1 MTHESRF
8 SMAAFQN
15 ADTPFQPAY
24 AWIWN
29 DQIESAEL
37 RRRLDGL
44 RRAGIRTVYVL
55 PEPKNFRP
63 ERIRTFLEP
72 DYLTDEFMRLVREAA
87 EYALSIGMNVWMYDE
102 GGWPSG
108 GACGRTVEKHPRMIR
123 KALCAREET
132 LPAETAYAPKADDAA
147 AFTAEN
153 GALRRVKPGERFPE
167 KRTLTVYGVR
177 LGEGWTTDSLQDG
190 IGEAFVRE
198 THERYAKFL
207 GDLFPRVPFMFT
219 DEPGTGSFPWPDGF
233 AEKFLSRFGYDLRDH
248 LPALFSLSEDASGMD
263 ARAREDYRALQ
274 GELFRAN
281 YMRPIHDWCRRNGV
295 RFTGHLDI
303 DHMTDGCMA
312 HGYGTVLQ
320 QLREFDVPGV
330 DVIWRQIDIPKDGK
344 PACYEGN
351 GFFERFASSAAA
363 QTGGTLAVTE
373 SFGVYGASL
382 TGKLARFVILHQLA
396 RGVNVF
402 NFMCLSYTPKNA
414 LALVERPEY
423 VEEMPGFFHLRGLND
438 FTARASWLMQLGAPA
453 ARAALY
459 FPARDIWAGG
469 TRAENAI
476 DGFERL
482 GQALERAQVDF
493 DILDEEGLRMAVR
506 DGNALTL
513 GLARYETV
521 LVPRGATLS
530 DALREK
536 LRGVDAPVKPV
547 VYCSCIGD
555 ELALRDAG
563 AAAKPAANDDGSR
576 ACERLNGNM
585 AANPVPC
592 TRERL
597 NGDALREADAAVKPA
612 ANGVHLRELPGGDAL
627 APGAA
632 SKTGV
637 NGGCPCELRGGET
650 LAPGA
655 ASKTGVNGGCPCELP
670 GSDALAPGAAVKPGA
685 NGDCPCTREQLGG
698 NALRKTDA
706 AANCVS
712 RSELPGGDALLD
724 AASELGVHGGCPT
737 LRARARALA
746 GGEALVLVF
755 NESDQ
760 VVRANVRFPQA
771 GVPVRLDPAT
781 GRAFRMEGG
790 VHTFAPGEGK
800 FFLFSENGLS
810 EAEAEPNTVL
820 WRKEIDSFTLEVARE
835 TLIDVNGVTA
845 RAGDGTLRAAAPGS
859 WEPLVGTDFSGE
871 CVYRARVTLP
881 DETAFAATEP
891 HEPRGA
897 TCCVRT
903 EADGETAQGTSES
916 REPRGVARCARV
928 EVSDETAQGA
938 TENQK
943 TCARAGLGGAPR
955 AGERWRLSLGR
966 VECTARVTI
975 NGHDAGIAW
984 VEPKAIEFDGALF
997 GESPTAEIEIE
1008 VANTITNRLRAAKPE
1023 TLFDRRVLGP
1033 YHERQIVFEQE
1044 AAEGG
1049 LYGPVVLER
1058 LG

>member
-132 LPAETAYAPKADDAA
+132 LPAETAYVLKANDVA

-274 GELFRAN
+274 GKLFRAN

-469 TRAENAI
+469 TRAKNAI

-493 DILDEEGLRMAVR
+493 DILDEEGLCMAVR

-547 VYCSCIGD
+547 VYCSCIGN

-563 AAAKPAANDDGSR
+563 AAAKPATNDDGSR

-597 NGDALREADAAVKPA
+597 DGDALREADAAVKPV
-612 ANGVHLRELPGGDAL
+612 ANGVHLRELPGGD
-627 APGAA
+627 
-632 SKTGV
+632 V
-637 NGGCPCELRGGET
+637 
-650 LAPGA
+650 
-655 ASKTGVNGGCPCELP
+655 
-670 GSDALAPGAAVKPGA
+670 LAPGAAVKPGA

-712 RSELPGGDALLD
+712 RSELPDGDALLD

-746 GGEALVLVF
+746 GGETLVLVF

-810 EAEAEPNTVL
+810 EAEAEPSTVL
-820 WRKEIDSFTLEVARE
+820 WRKKIDSFTLEVARE

-881 DETAFAATEP
+881 DETAFAASEP

-916 REPRGVARCARV
+916 RE
-928 EVSDETAQGA
+928 
-938 TENQK
+938 
-943 TCARAGLGGAPR
+943 PR

>member
-132 LPAETAYAPKADDAA
+132 LPAETAYVLKANDVA

-469 TRAENAI
+469 TRAKNAI

-576 ACERLNGNM
+576 ACERINGNV

-592 TRERL
+592 TREQL
-597 NGDALREADAAVKPA
+597 DGDALREADAAVKPA
-612 ANGVHLRELPGGDAL
+612 ANGVHLHELPGG
-627 APGAA
+627 
-632 SKTGV
+632 
-637 NGGCPCELRGGET
+637 ET
-650 LAPGA
+650 
-655 ASKTGVNGGCPCELP
+655 
-670 GSDALAPGAAVKPGA
+670 LAPGAAVKPGA

-712 RSELPGGDALLD
+712 RSELPDGDALLD
-724 AASELGVHGGCPT
+724 AAPELGVHGGCPT

-760 VVRANVRFPQA
+760 VVCANMRFPQA

-810 EAEAEPNTVL
+810 EAEAEPSTVL

-859 WEPLVGTDFSGE
+859 WEPLVGMDFSGE

-928 EVSDETAQGA
+928 EVGDETAQGA

>member
-132 LPAETAYAPKADDAA
+132 LPAETAYVLKANDVA

-396 RGVNVF
+396 RGINVF

-493 DILDEEGLRMAVR
+493 DILDEEGLRMAAR

-632 SKTGV
+632 VKPAA
-637 NGGCPCELRGGET
+637 NGGCPCGLRGGET

-655 ASKTGVNGGCPCELP
+655 ASKTGVNGGCPC
-670 GSDALAPGAAVKPGA
+670 
-685 NGDCPCTREQLGG
+685 
-698 NALRKTDA
+698 
-706 AANCVS
+706 
-712 RSELPGGDALLD
+712 ELPGGDALLD

-746 GGEALVLVF
+746 SGEALVLVF

-810 EAEAEPNTVL
+810 EAEAEPSTVL
-820 WRKEIDSFTLEVARE
+820 WRKEIDSFTLEVVRE
-835 TLIDVNGVTA
+835 TLIDANGVTA

-881 DETAFAATEP
+881 DETAFAASEP

-897 TCCVRT
+897 TCRVRT

-928 EVSDETAQGA
+928 EVGDETAQGA

>member
-108 GACGRTVEKHPRMIR
+108 GACGRTVEKHPHMIR

-132 LPAETAYAPKADDAA
+132 LPAETAYVLKANDVA

-493 DILDEEGLRMAVR
+493 DILDEEGLRMAAR

-632 SKTGV
+632 VKPAA
-637 NGGCPCELRGGET
+637 NGGCPCGLRGGET

-655 ASKTGVNGGCPCELP
+655 ASKT
-670 GSDALAPGAAVKPGA
+670 
-685 NGDCPCTREQLGG
+685 
-698 NALRKTDA
+698 
-706 AANCVS
+706 
-712 RSELPGGDALLD
+712 
-724 AASELGVHGGCPT
+724 
-737 LRARARALA
+737 
-746 GGEALVLVF
+746 
-755 NESDQ
+755 
-760 VVRANVRFPQA
+760 
-771 GVPVRLDPAT
+771 
-781 GRAFRMEGG
+781 
-790 VHTFAPGEGK
+790 
-800 FFLFSENGLS
+800 
-810 EAEAEPNTVL
+810 
-820 WRKEIDSFTLEVARE
+820 
-835 TLIDVNGVTA
+835 
-845 RAGDGTLRAAAPGS
+845 
-859 WEPLVGTDFSGE
+859 
-871 CVYRARVTLP
+871 
-881 DETAFAATEP
+881 
-891 HEPRGA
+891 
-897 TCCVRT
+897 
-903 EADGETAQGTSES
+903 
-916 REPRGVARCARV
+916 
-928 EVSDETAQGA
+928 
-938 TENQK
+938 
-943 TCARAGLGGAPR
+943 
-955 AGERWRLSLGR
+955 LSL
-966 VECTARVTI
+966 I
-975 NGHDAGIAW
+975 HIS
-984 VEPKAIEFDGALF
+984 EP
-997 GESPTAEIEIE
+997 T
-1008 VANTITNRLRAAKPE
+1008 R
-1023 TLFDRRVLGP
+1023 P
-1033 YHERQIVFEQE
+1033 Y
-1044 AAEGG
+1044 
-1049 LYGPVVLER
+1049 
-1058 LG
+1058 

>member
-132 LPAETAYAPKADDAA
+132 LPAETAYVLKANDVA

-469 TRAENAI
+469 TRAKNAI

-493 DILDEEGLRMAVR
+493 DILDEEGLRMAAR

-597 NGDALREADAAVKPA
+597 DGDALREADAAVKPA
-612 ANGVHLRELPGGDAL
+612 
-627 APGAA
+627 
-632 SKTGV
+632 
-637 NGGCPCELRGGET
+637 
-650 LAPGA
+650 
-655 ASKTGVNGGCPCELP
+655 
-670 GSDALAPGAAVKPGA
+670 A

-712 RSELPGGDALLD
+712 RSELPDGDALLD

-810 EAEAEPNTVL
+810 EEEAEPSTVL

-835 TLIDVNGVTA
+835 TLIDANGVTA

-871 CVYRARVTLP
+871 CVYRARVTPP

-928 EVSDETAQGA
+928 EVGDETAQGA

-943 TCARAGLGGAPR
+943 TCAHAGLGGAPR

>member
-132 LPAETAYAPKADDAA
+132 LPAETAYLLKANDVA
-147 AFTAEN
+147 AFTAET

-476 DGFERL
+476 GGFERL

-493 DILDEEGLRMAVR
+493 DILDEEGLRMAAR

-597 NGDALREADAAVKPA
+597 DGDALREADAAVKPA

-632 SKTGV
+632 VKPGA

-655 ASKTGVNGGCPCELP
+655 ASKTGVNGGCPCEL
-670 GSDALAPGAAVKPGA
+670 
-685 NGDCPCTREQLGG
+685 R
-698 NALRKTDA
+698 
-706 AANCVS
+706 
-712 RSELPGGDALLD
+712 GGDALLD

-781 GRAFRMEGG
+781 GRAFRVEGG

-810 EAEAEPNTVL
+810 EAEAEPSTVL
-820 WRKEIDSFTLEVARE
+820 WRKEIDSFTLEVVRE
-835 TLIDVNGVTA
+835 TLIDANGVTA

-881 DETAFAATEP
+881 DETAFAASEP

-897 TCCVRT
+897 TCRVRT

-928 EVSDETAQGA
+928 EVGDETAQGA

>member
-15 ADTPFQPAY
+15 VDTPFQPAY

-132 LPAETAYAPKADDAA
+132 LPAETAYVLKANDVA

-469 TRAENAI
+469 TRAKNAI

-493 DILDEEGLRMAVR
+493 DILDEEGLRMAAR

-555 ELALRDAG
+555 ELALRDVG

-576 ACERLNGNM
+576 ACERLKGNM
-585 AANPVPC
+585 AANPVSC

-597 NGDALREADAAVKPA
+597 DGDALREADAAVKPA
-612 ANGVHLRELPGGDAL
+612 
-627 APGAA
+627 
-632 SKTGV
+632 
-637 NGGCPCELRGGET
+637 
-650 LAPGA
+650 
-655 ASKTGVNGGCPCELP
+655 
-670 GSDALAPGAAVKPGA
+670 A

-712 RSELPGGDALLD
+712 RSELPDGDALLD

-781 GRAFRMEGG
+781 GRAFRVEGG

-810 EAEAEPNTVL
+810 EAEAEPSTVL

-835 TLIDVNGVTA
+835 TLIDANGVTA

>member
-132 LPAETAYAPKADDAA
+132 LPAETAYLLKANDVA

-476 DGFERL
+476 GGFERL

-493 DILDEEGLRMAVR
+493 DILDEEGLRMAAR

-597 NGDALREADAAVKPA
+597 DGDALREADAAVKPA

-632 SKTGV
+632 VKPGA

-655 ASKTGVNGGCPCELP
+655 ASKTGVNGGCPCEL
-670 GSDALAPGAAVKPGA
+670 
-685 NGDCPCTREQLGG
+685 R
-698 NALRKTDA
+698 
-706 AANCVS
+706 
-712 RSELPGGDALLD
+712 GGDALLD

-746 GGEALVLVF
+746 SGEALVLVF

-810 EAEAEPNTVL
+810 EAEAEPSTVL
-820 WRKEIDSFTLEVARE
+820 WRKEIDSFTLEVVRE
-835 TLIDVNGVTA
+835 TLIDANGVTA

-881 DETAFAATEP
+881 DETAFAASEP

-897 TCCVRT
+897 TCRVRT

-928 EVSDETAQGA
+928 EVGDETAQGA

>member
-132 LPAETAYAPKADDAA
+132 LPAETAYVLKANDVA

-469 TRAENAI
+469 TRAKNAI

-597 NGDALREADAAVKPA
+597 DGDALREADAAVKPA

-632 SKTGV
+632 VKPGA

-655 ASKTGVNGGCPCELP
+655 AVKPGVNGGCPCVLPGGDALAPDAASKTGVNGGCLC
-670 GSDALAPGAAVKPGA
+670 A
-685 NGDCPCTREQLGG
+685 REQLGG

-712 RSELPGGDALLD
+712 RSELPDGDALLD

-810 EAEAEPNTVL
+810 EAEAEPSTVL

-835 TLIDVNGVTA
+835 TLIDANGVTA

-897 TCCVRT
+897 TCRVRT

-943 TCARAGLGGAPR
+943 TCARTGLGGAPC

>member
-132 LPAETAYAPKADDAA
+132 LPAETAYVLKANDVA

-493 DILDEEGLRMAVR
+493 DILDEEGLRMAAR

-632 SKTGV
+632 VKPAA
-637 NGGCPCELRGGET
+637 NGGCPCGLRGGET

-670 GSDALAPGAAVKPGA
+670 GGDALAPGAAVKPGA

-712 RSELPGGDALLD
+712 RSELPDGDALLD

-746 GGEALVLVF
+746 SGEALVLVF

-810 EAEAEPNTVL
+810 EAEAEPSTVL
-820 WRKEIDSFTLEVARE
+820 WRKEIDSFTLEVVRE
-835 TLIDVNGVTA
+835 TLIDANGVTA

-881 DETAFAATEP
+881 DETAFAASEP

-928 EVSDETAQGA
+928 EVGDETAQGA

>member
-132 LPAETAYAPKADDAA
+132 LPAETAYVLKANDVA

-167 KRTLTVYGVR
+167 KRTLTVYGVW

-190 IGEAFVRE
+190 IGQAFVEE

-469 TRAENAI
+469 TRAKNAI

-493 DILDEEGLRMAVR
+493 DILDEEGLRMAAR

-576 ACERLNGNM
+576 ACERINGNV

-597 NGDALREADAAVKPA
+597 DGDALREADAAVKPA
-612 ANGVHLRELPGGDAL
+612 ANGVHLRELPGG
-627 APGAA
+627 
-632 SKTGV
+632 
-637 NGGCPCELRGGET
+637 
-650 LAPGA
+650 
-655 ASKTGVNGGCPCELP
+655 
-670 GSDALAPGAAVKPGA
+670 DALAPGAAVKPGA

-712 RSELPGGDALLD
+712 RSVLPDGDALLD

-781 GRAFRMEGG
+781 GRAFRVEGG

-810 EAEAEPNTVL
+810 EAEAEPSTVL

-881 DETAFAATEP
+881 DETAFAASEP
-891 HEPRGA
+891 HEPRGV
-897 TCCVRT
+897 TCRVRT

-928 EVSDETAQGA
+928 EVGDETAQGA

>member
-29 DQIESAEL
+29 EQIEPAEL
-37 RRRLDGL
+37 RRRLDGM

-132 LPAETAYAPKADDAA
+132 LPAETAYVLKANDVA

-167 KRTLTVYGVR
+167 KRTLTVYGVH

-190 IGEAFVRE
+190 IGQAFVQE

-207 GDLFPRVPFMFT
+207 GDLFPRIPFMFT

-382 TGKLARFVILHQLA
+382 TGRLARFVILHQLA

-402 NFMCLSYTPKNA
+402 NFMCLSYTPENA

-469 TRAENAI
+469 TRAKNAI

-482 GQALERAQVDF
+482 GQALERAQIDF
-493 DILDEEGLRMAVR
+493 DILDEEGLGMAVR

-521 LVPRGATLS
+521 LVPRGATLP

-536 LRGVDAPVKPV
+536 LRAVDAPVKPV
-547 VYCSCIGD
+547 VYCARIGD

-563 AAAKPAANDDGSR
+563 AAAKPTACCSSPNADD
-576 ACERLNGNM
+576 EL
-585 AANPVPC
+585 
-592 TRERL
+592 
-597 NGDALREADAAVKPA
+597 ALRDADAAVKLA
-612 ANGVHLRELPGGDAL
+612 ASGDCSCELPNGDAL
-627 APGAA
+627 A
-632 SKTGV
+632 
-637 NGGCPCELRGGET
+637 
-650 LAPGA
+650 
-655 ASKTGVNGGCPCELP
+655 
-670 GSDALAPGAAVKPGA
+670 A
-685 NGDCPCTREQLGG
+685 NVTSESAGDDDCPSAHDSSDGEASAS
-698 NALRKTDA
+698 N
-706 AANCVS
+706 
-712 RSELPGGDALLD
+712 

-781 GRAFRMEGG
+781 GRAFRVEGG

-810 EAEAEPNTVL
+810 EAEAEPSTVL

-835 TLIDVNGVTA
+835 TLIDANGVTA

-928 EVSDETAQGA
+928 EVGDETAQGA

-955 AGERWRLSLGR
+955 ARERWRLSLGR

>member
-132 LPAETAYAPKADDAA
+132 LPAETAYLLKANDVA

-469 TRAENAI
+469 TRAKNAI

-493 DILDEEGLRMAVR
+493 DILDEEGLRMAAR

-597 NGDALREADAAVKPA
+597 DGDALREADAAVKPA

-632 SKTGV
+632 VKPAA
-637 NGGCPCELRGGET
+637 NGGCPCGLRGGET

-655 ASKTGVNGGCPCELP
+655 ASKTGVNGGCPCEL
-670 GSDALAPGAAVKPGA
+670 
-685 NGDCPCTREQLGG
+685 R
-698 NALRKTDA
+698 
-706 AANCVS
+706 
-712 RSELPGGDALLD
+712 GGDALLD

-746 GGEALVLVF
+746 SGEALVLVF

-810 EAEAEPNTVL
+810 EAEAEPSTVL
-820 WRKEIDSFTLEVARE
+820 WRKEIDSFTLEVVRE
-835 TLIDVNGVTA
+835 TLIDANGVTA

-881 DETAFAATEP
+881 DETAFAASEP

-897 TCCVRT
+897 TCRVRT

-928 EVSDETAQGA
+928 EVGDETAQGA

>member
-29 DQIESAEL
+29 DRIEPAKL
-37 RRRLDGL
+37 RRRLDGM

-123 KALCAREET
+123 KALCAREEI
-132 LPAETAYAPKADDAA
+132 LPTGTAYAPKTDDAA

-167 KRTLTVYGVR
+167 ERTLTVYGVR

-190 IGEAFVRE
+190 IGEAFVEE

-207 GDLFPRVPFMFT
+207 GDLFPRIPFMFT
-219 DEPGTGSFPWPDGF
+219 DEPGTGRFPWPDGF

-274 GELFRAN
+274 GELFREN
-281 YMRPIHDWCRRNGV
+281 YMKPIHDWCRRNGV

-303 DHMTDGCMA
+303 DHLTDGCMA

-469 TRAENAI
+469 TRAKNAI

-493 DILDEEGLRMAVR
+493 DILDEEGLRMATR

-521 LVPRGATLS
+521 LVPNGATLP

-547 VYCSCIGD
+547 VYCACVSD
-555 ELALRDAG
+555 ELALQDAD
-563 AAAKPAANDDGSR
+563 ANRKPAV
-576 ACERLNGNM
+576 NG
-585 AANPVPC
+585 AFI
-592 TRERL
+592 
-597 NGDALREADAAVKPA
+597 GDEFALRNAAVKLA
-612 ANGVHLRELPGGDAL
+612 A
-627 APGAA
+627 
-632 SKTGV
+632 
-637 NGGCPCELRGGET
+637 NGGCPCELSGGE
-650 LAPGA
+650 ASA
-655 ASKTGVNGGCPCELP
+655 ANTASEPAGDGGCPNARDS
-670 GSDALAPGAAVKPGA
+670 SDGKVSALNAALKSA
-685 NGDCPCTREQLGG
+685 GDC
-698 NALRKTDA
+698 
-706 AANCVS
+706 
-712 RSELPGGDALLD
+712 
-724 AASELGVHGGCPT
+724 GCPT

-746 GGEALVLVF
+746 GGDTLVLVF

-781 GRAFRMEGG
+781 GRAFRVEGG
-790 VHTFAPGEGK
+790 VQTFAPGEGK
-800 FFLFSENGLS
+800 FFLFTENGLP
-810 EAEAEPNTVL
+810 EAETEPDTVL
-820 WRKEIDSFTLEVARE
+820 WRKEIDSFTLKVARE
-835 TLIDVNGVTA
+835 TLIDAGGVTA
-845 RAGDGTLRAAAPGS
+845 RAGDGTRRAAAPGS

-871 CVYRARVTLP
+871 CVYRARVALP
-881 DETAFAATEP
+881 DETPLAALESR
-891 HEPRGA
+891 EPRGA
-897 TCCVRT
+897 ACSARVKAGGETAQAASDSREPRGAACCARVK
-903 EADGETAQGTSES
+903 ADDETAQGTSES
-916 REPRGVARCARV
+916 REPRGAACCVRAKAD
-928 EVSDETAQGA
+928 DETAQGT
-938 TENQK
+938 TENQR
-943 TCARAGLGGAPR
+943 TRGRAGLGGVPR

-966 VECTARVTI
+966 VECTARVKI

-984 VEPKAIEFDGALF
+984 VEPKAVEFDGALF

-1008 VANTITNRLRAAKPE
+1008 VANTVTNRLRAVKPE
-1023 TLFDRRVLGP
+1023 TLFDHRVLGP

-1058 LG
+1058 IR

>member
-132 LPAETAYAPKADDAA
+132 LPAETAYVLKANDVA

-167 KRTLTVYGVR
+167 KRTLTVYGVH

-382 TGKLARFVILHQLA
+382 TGRLARFVILHQLA

-459 FPARDIWAGG
+459 FPARDIWVGG
-469 TRAENAI
+469 TRAKNAI

-576 ACERLNGNM
+576 ACERLNGNV

-597 NGDALREADAAVKPA
+597 DGDALREADAAVKPA
-612 ANGVHLRELPGGDAL
+612 ANGVHLREL
-627 APGAA
+627 
-632 SKTGV
+632 
-637 NGGCPCELRGGET
+637 RGGET

-655 ASKTGVNGGCPCELP
+655 ASKTGVNGG
-670 GSDALAPGAAVKPGA
+670 
-685 NGDCPCTREQLGG
+685 CPCTREQLGG

-712 RSELPGGDALLD
+712 RSELPDGDALLD

-760 VVRANVRFPQA
+760 VVRANVRFPQE

-781 GRAFRMEGG
+781 GRAFRVEGG

-800 FFLFSENGLS
+800 FFLFTENGLS
-810 EAEAEPNTVL
+810 EAETEPSTVL
-820 WRKEIDSFTLEVARE
+820 WRKEIDSCTLEVARE
-835 TLIDVNGVTA
+835 TLIDANGVTA

-881 DETAFAATEP
+881 DETAFAASEP

-928 EVSDETAQGA
+928 EVGDETAQGA

>member
-132 LPAETAYAPKADDAA
+132 LPAETAYVLKANDVA

-469 TRAENAI
+469 TRAKNAI

-547 VYCSCIGD
+547 VYCSRIGD

-597 NGDALREADAAVKPA
+597 DGDALREADAAVKPA
-612 ANGVHLRELPGGDAL
+612 ANGVHFRELPGGE
-627 APGAA
+627 
-632 SKTGV
+632 S
-637 NGGCPCELRGGET
+637 
-650 LAPGA
+650 
-655 ASKTGVNGGCPCELP
+655 
-670 GSDALAPGAAVKPGA
+670 LAPGAAVKPGA
-685 NGDCPCTREQLGG
+685 NGDCPCAREQLGG

-712 RSELPGGDALLD
+712 RSELPDGDALLD
-724 AASELGVHGGCPT
+724 AALEHGVHGGCPT

-746 GGEALVLVF
+746 DGEALVLVF

-800 FFLFSENGLS
+800 FFLFTENGLS
-810 EAEAEPNTVL
+810 EAETEPSTVL

-881 DETAFAATEP
+881 DETAFAATKP

-897 TCCVRT
+897 TCRVRT

-916 REPRGVARCARV
+916 REPRGVARCASV
-928 EVSDETAQGA
+928 EVGDETAQGA

>member
-132 LPAETAYAPKADDAA
+132 LPAETAYVLKANDVA

-382 TGKLARFVILHQLA
+382 TGRLARFVILHQLA

-438 FTARASWLMQLGAPA
+438 FTARASWLRQRGAPA

-469 TRAENAI
+469 TRAKNAI

-597 NGDALREADAAVKPA
+597 DGDALREADAAVKPA
-612 ANGVHLRELPGGDAL
+612 A
-627 APGAA
+627 
-632 SKTGV
+632 

-655 ASKTGVNGGCPCELP
+655 ASKTGVNGGCPCELR
-670 GSDALAPGAAVKPGA
+670 GGDALAPGAAVKPGA
-685 NGDCPCTREQLGG
+685 NGDCPCAREQLGG

-724 AASELGVHGGCPT
+724 AASELGVHGGGPT

-781 GRAFRMEGG
+781 GRAFRVEGG

-810 EAEAEPNTVL
+810 EAEAEPSTVL

-881 DETAFAATEP
+881 DETAFAASEP

-916 REPRGVARCARV
+916 REPRGVARCARG
-928 EVSDETAQGA
+928 EVGDETAQGA
-938 TENQK
+938 TESQK

-1049 LYGPVVLER
+1049 LYGLVVLER

>member
-132 LPAETAYAPKADDAA
+132 LPAETAYLLKANDVA

-476 DGFERL
+476 GGFERL

-493 DILDEEGLRMAVR
+493 DILDEEGLRMAAR

-597 NGDALREADAAVKPA
+597 DGDALREADAAVKPA

-632 SKTGV
+632 VKPGA

-655 ASKTGVNGGCPCELP
+655 ASKTGVNGGCPCEL
-670 GSDALAPGAAVKPGA
+670 
-685 NGDCPCTREQLGG
+685 R
-698 NALRKTDA
+698 
-706 AANCVS
+706 
-712 RSELPGGDALLD
+712 GGDALLD

-781 GRAFRMEGG
+781 GRAFRVEGG

-810 EAEAEPNTVL
+810 EAEAEPSTVL
-820 WRKEIDSFTLEVARE
+820 WRKEIDSFTLEVVRE
-835 TLIDVNGVTA
+835 TLIDANGVTA

-881 DETAFAATEP
+881 DETAFAASEP

-897 TCCVRT
+897 TCRVRT

-928 EVSDETAQGA
+928 EVGDETAQGA

-955 AGERWRLSLGR
+955 AGESWRLSLGR

>member
-132 LPAETAYAPKADDAA
+132 LPAETAYLLKANDVA

-476 DGFERL
+476 GGFERL

-493 DILDEEGLRMAVR
+493 DILDEEGLRMAAR

-597 NGDALREADAAVKPA
+597 DGDALREADAAVKPA

-632 SKTGV
+632 VKPGA

-655 ASKTGVNGGCPCELP
+655 ASKTGVNGGCPCEL
-670 GSDALAPGAAVKPGA
+670 
-685 NGDCPCTREQLGG
+685 R
-698 NALRKTDA
+698 
-706 AANCVS
+706 
-712 RSELPGGDALLD
+712 GGDALLD

-781 GRAFRMEGG
+781 GRAFRVEGG

-810 EAEAEPNTVL
+810 EAEAEPSTVL
-820 WRKEIDSFTLEVARE
+820 WRKEIDSFTLEVVRE
-835 TLIDVNGVTA
+835 TLIDANGVTA

-881 DETAFAATEP
+881 DETAFAASEP
-891 HEPRGA
+891 HEPRSA
-897 TCCVRT
+897 TCRVRT

-928 EVSDETAQGA
+928 EVGDETAQGA

>member
-132 LPAETAYAPKADDAA
+132 LPAETAYVLKANDVA

-274 GELFRAN
+274 GKLFRAN

-344 PACYEGN
+344 PVCYEGN

-469 TRAENAI
+469 TRAKNAI

-493 DILDEEGLRMAVR
+493 DILDEEGLCMAVR

-547 VYCSCIGD
+547 VYCSCIGN

-563 AAAKPAANDDGSR
+563 AAAKPATNDDGSR

-597 NGDALREADAAVKPA
+597 DGDALREADAAVKPV
-612 ANGVHLRELPGGDAL
+612 ANGVHLRELPGGD
-627 APGAA
+627 
-632 SKTGV
+632 V
-637 NGGCPCELRGGET
+637 
-650 LAPGA
+650 
-655 ASKTGVNGGCPCELP
+655 
-670 GSDALAPGAAVKPGA
+670 LAPGAAVKPGA

-712 RSELPGGDALLD
+712 RSELPDGDALLD

-746 GGEALVLVF
+746 GGETLVLVF

-810 EAEAEPNTVL
+810 EAEAEPSTVL
-820 WRKEIDSFTLEVARE
+820 WRKKIDSFTLEVARE

-881 DETAFAATEP
+881 DETAFAASEP

-916 REPRGVARCARV
+916 RE
-928 EVSDETAQGA
+928 
-938 TENQK
+938 
-943 TCARAGLGGAPR
+943 PR

>member
-8 SMAAFQN
+8 SIAAFQN

-72 DYLTDEFMRLVREAA
+72 DYLADEFMRLVREAA

-132 LPAETAYAPKADDAA
+132 LPAETAYVLKANDVA

-469 TRAENAI
+469 TRAKNAI

-493 DILDEEGLRMAVR
+493 DILDEEGLRMAAR

-576 ACERLNGNM
+576 ACERLNGYV
-585 AANPVPC
+585 ATNPVPC
-592 TRERL
+592 TREQL
-597 NGDALREADAAVKPA
+597 DGDALREADAAVKPA
-612 ANGVHLRELPGGDAL
+612 ANGVHLHELPGG
-627 APGAA
+627 
-632 SKTGV
+632 
-637 NGGCPCELRGGET
+637 ET
-650 LAPGA
+650 
-655 ASKTGVNGGCPCELP
+655 
-670 GSDALAPGAAVKPGA
+670 LAPGAAVKPGA

-712 RSELPGGDALLD
+712 RSELPDGDALLD

-781 GRAFRMEGG
+781 GRAFRVEGG

-800 FFLFSENGLS
+800 FFLFTENWLS
-810 EAEAEPNTVL
+810 EAEAEPSTVL

>member
-132 LPAETAYAPKADDAA
+132 LPAETAYVLKANDVA

-576 ACERLNGNM
+576 ACERLNGNV

-597 NGDALREADAAVKPA
+597 DGDALREADAAVKPA
-612 ANGVHLRELPGGDAL
+612 ANGVHLR
-627 APGAA
+627 
-632 SKTGV
+632 
-637 NGGCPCELRGGET
+637 ELRGGET

-655 ASKTGVNGGCPCELP
+655 ASKTGVNGGCPC
-670 GSDALAPGAAVKPGA
+670 V
-685 NGDCPCTREQLGG
+685 
-698 NALRKTDA
+698 
-706 AANCVS
+706 
-712 RSELPGGDALLD
+712 LPGGDALLD

-781 GRAFRMEGG
+781 GRAFRVEGG

-810 EAEAEPNTVL
+810 EAEAEPSTVL

-835 TLIDVNGVTA
+835 TLIDANGVTA
-845 RAGDGTLRAAAPGS
+845 RVGDGTLRAAAPGS

-928 EVSDETAQGA
+928 EVGDETAQGA

>member
-132 LPAETAYAPKADDAA
+132 LPAETAYVLKANDVA

-469 TRAENAI
+469 TRAKNAI

-585 AANPVPC
+585 AAKPVPC

-597 NGDALREADAAVKPA
+597 DGDALRKADAAVKPA

-632 SKTGV
+632 
-637 NGGCPCELRGGET
+637 
-650 LAPGA
+650 
-655 ASKTGVNGGCPCELP
+655 
-670 GSDALAPGAAVKPGA
+670 VKPGA
-685 NGDCPCTREQLGG
+685 NGDCPCAREQLGG

-781 GRAFRMEGG
+781 GRAFRVEGG

-810 EAEAEPNTVL
+810 EAEAEPSTVL

-881 DETAFAATEP
+881 DETAFAASEP

-928 EVSDETAQGA
+928 EVGDETAQGA
-938 TENQK
+938 TESQK

-1049 LYGPVVLER
+1049 LYGLVVLER

>member
-8 SMAAFQN
+8 SMVAFQN

-132 LPAETAYAPKADDAA
+132 LPAETAYVLKANDVA

-469 TRAENAI
+469 TRAKNAI

-493 DILDEEGLRMAVR
+493 DILDEEGLRMAAR

-597 NGDALREADAAVKPA
+597 DGDALREADAAVKP
-612 ANGVHLRELPGGDAL
+612 
-627 APGAA
+627 GA
-632 SKTGV
+632 
-637 NGGCPCELRGGET
+637 NGGCPCEFPGGEM
-650 LAPGA
+650 LASGA

-670 GSDALAPGAAVKPGA
+670 GGDALAPGAAVKPGA
-685 NGDCPCTREQLGG
+685 NGDCPCAREQLGG

-712 RSELPGGDALLD
+712 RSELPDGDALLD

-781 GRAFRMEGG
+781 GRAFRVEGG

-800 FFLFSENGLS
+800 FFLFSENGLP
-810 EAEAEPNTVL
+810 EAEAEPSTVL

-835 TLIDVNGVTA
+835 TFIDVNGVTA

-928 EVSDETAQGA
+928 EVGDETAQGA

-955 AGERWRLSLGR
+955 TGERWRLSLGR

-1023 TLFDRRVLGP
+1023 TLFDHRVLGP

>member
-1 MTHESRF
+1 MAHESRF

-132 LPAETAYAPKADDAA
+132 LPAETAYVLKANDVA

-469 TRAENAI
+469 TRAKNAI

-597 NGDALREADAAVKPA
+597 DGDALREADAAVKPA

-637 NGGCPCELRGGET
+637 NGGCPCELPGGET
-650 LAPGA
+650 
-655 ASKTGVNGGCPCELP
+655 
-670 GSDALAPGAAVKPGA
+670 LAPGAAVKPGA

-712 RSELPGGDALLD
+712 RSELPDGDALLD

-737 LRARARALA
+737 LRARVRALA

-810 EAEAEPNTVL
+810 EAEAEPSTVL

-916 REPRGVARCARV
+916 CEPRGVARCARV
-928 EVSDETAQGA
+928 EVGDETAQGA

>member
-132 LPAETAYAPKADDAA
+132 LPAETAYLLKANDVA

-344 PACYEGN
+344 PVCYEGN

-469 TRAENAI
+469 TRAKNAI

-493 DILDEEGLRMAVR
+493 DILDEEGLRMAAR

-576 ACERLNGNM
+576 TCERLNGNV

-597 NGDALREADAAVKPA
+597 DGDALREADAAVKPA
-612 ANGVHLRELPGGDAL
+612 ANGVHLRELPGGEA
-627 APGAA
+627 
-632 SKTGV
+632 
-637 NGGCPCELRGGET
+637 

-670 GSDALAPGAAVKPGA
+670 GGDALAPGAAMKPGA

-712 RSELPGGDALLD
+712 RSELPDGDALLD

-781 GRAFRMEGG
+781 GRAFRVEGG

-810 EAEAEPNTVL
+810 EAEAEPSTVL

-845 RAGDGTLRAAAPGS
+845 RAGDGTLRAAAPGG

-871 CVYRARVTLP
+871 CIYRARVTLP
-881 DETAFAATEP
+881 DETAFAASEP

-928 EVSDETAQGA
+928 EVGDETAQGA

>member
-493 DILDEEGLRMAVR
+493 DILDEEGLRMAAR

-547 VYCSCIGD
+547 VYCSRIGD

-597 NGDALREADAAVKPA
+597 DGDALREADAAVKPA
-612 ANGVHLRELPGGDAL
+612 ANGVHLRELPGGEAL

-637 NGGCPCELRGGET
+637 NGGCPCELRGG
-650 LAPGA
+650 
-655 ASKTGVNGGCPCELP
+655 
-670 GSDALAPGAAVKPGA
+670 DALAPGAAVKPGA

-706 AANCVS
+706 TANCVS
-712 RSELPGGDALLD
+712 RSELPDGDALLD

-781 GRAFRMEGG
+781 GRAFRVEGG

-800 FFLFSENGLS
+800 FFLFTENGLS
-810 EAEAEPNTVL
+810 EAETEPSTVL

-835 TLIDVNGVTA
+835 TLIDANGVTA

-881 DETAFAATEP
+881 DETAFAASEP

-928 EVSDETAQGA
+928 EVGDETAQGA

-997 GESPTAEIEIE
+997 GESPAAEIEIE
-1008 VANTITNRLRAAKPE
+1008 VANTVANRLRAAKPE

>member
-132 LPAETAYAPKADDAA
+132 LPAETAYLLKANDVA

-493 DILDEEGLRMAVR
+493 DILDEEGLRMAAR

-632 SKTGV
+632 VKPAA
-637 NGGCPCELRGGET
+637 NGGCPCGLRGGET

-655 ASKTGVNGGCPCELP
+655 ASKTGVNGGCPCEL
-670 GSDALAPGAAVKPGA
+670 
-685 NGDCPCTREQLGG
+685 R
-698 NALRKTDA
+698 
-706 AANCVS
+706 
-712 RSELPGGDALLD
+712 GGDALLD

-810 EAEAEPNTVL
+810 EAEAEPSTVL
-820 WRKEIDSFTLEVARE
+820 WRKEIDSFTLEVVRE
-835 TLIDVNGVTA
+835 TLIDANGVTA

-881 DETAFAATEP
+881 DETAFAASEP

-897 TCCVRT
+897 TCRVRT

-928 EVSDETAQGA
+928 EVGDETAQGA

>member
-8 SMAAFQN
+8 SMAAFQK

-132 LPAETAYAPKADDAA
+132 LPAETAYVLKANDVA

-198 THERYAKFL
+198 THERYEKFV

-469 TRAENAI
+469 TRAKNAI

-482 GQALERAQVDF
+482 GQALECAQVDF
-493 DILDEEGLRMAVR
+493 DILDEEGLRMAAR

-597 NGDALREADAAVKPA
+597 DGDALREADAAVKPA

-637 NGGCPCELRGGET
+637 NG
-650 LAPGA
+650 
-655 ASKTGVNGGCPCELP
+655 
-670 GSDALAPGAAVKPGA
+670 
-685 NGDCPCTREQLGG
+685 DCPCTREQLGG

-712 RSELPGGDALLD
+712 RSELPDGDALLD

-781 GRAFRMEGG
+781 GRAFRVEGG

-810 EAEAEPNTVL
+810 EAEAEPSTVL
-820 WRKEIDSFTLEVARE
+820 WRKKIDSFTLEVARE

-881 DETAFAATEP
+881 DETAFAASEP

-916 REPRGVARCARV
+916 RE
-928 EVSDETAQGA
+928 
-938 TENQK
+938 
-943 TCARAGLGGAPR
+943 PR

>member
-132 LPAETAYAPKADDAA
+132 LPAETAYVLKANDVA

-207 GDLFPRVPFMFT
+207 GNLFPRVPFMFT

-469 TRAENAI
+469 TRAKNAI

-493 DILDEEGLRMAVR
+493 DVLDEEGLGMAVR

-547 VYCSCIGD
+547 VYCSCIGN

-576 ACERLNGNM
+576 ACERLNGNV

-592 TRERL
+592 TRKRL
-597 NGDALREADAAVKPA
+597 DGDALREADAAVKPA

-632 SKTGV
+632 VKPGA
-637 NGGCPCELRGGET
+637 NGGCPCELR
-650 LAPGA
+650 
-655 ASKTGVNGGCPCELP
+655 
-670 GSDALAPGAAVKPGA
+670 
-685 NGDCPCTREQLGG
+685 
-698 NALRKTDA
+698 
-706 AANCVS
+706 
-712 RSELPGGDALLD
+712 GGDALLD

-781 GRAFRMEGG
+781 GRAFRVEGG

-810 EAEAEPNTVL
+810 EAEAEPSTVL

-928 EVSDETAQGA
+928 EVGDETAQGA

-975 NGHDAGIAW
+975 NGHDAGIVW

>member
-132 LPAETAYAPKADDAA
+132 LPAETAYLLKANDVA

-469 TRAENAI
+469 TRAKNAI

-597 NGDALREADAAVKPA
+597 DGDALREADAAVKPA

-632 SKTGV
+632 VKPGA

-650 LAPGA
+650 
-655 ASKTGVNGGCPCELP
+655 
-670 GSDALAPGAAVKPGA
+670 
-685 NGDCPCTREQLGG
+685 
-698 NALRKTDA
+698 
-706 AANCVS
+706 
-712 RSELPGGDALLD
+712 LLD

-746 GGEALVLVF
+746 DGEALVLVF

-781 GRAFRMEGG
+781 GRAFRVGGG

-810 EAEAEPNTVL
+810 EAEAEPSTVL

-881 DETAFAATEP
+881 DETAFAASEP

-916 REPRGVARCARV
+916 REPRGVARCTRV
-928 EVSDETAQGA
+928 EVGDETAQGA

-984 VEPKAIEFDGALF
+984 VEPKAIEFDGTLF

>member
-132 LPAETAYAPKADDAA
+132 LPAETAYVLKENDVA

-198 THERYAKFL
+198 THERYARFL

-469 TRAENAI
+469 TRAKNAI

-592 TRERL
+592 THERL
-597 NGDALREADAAVKPA
+597 DGDALREADAAVKPA
-612 ANGVHLRELPGGDAL
+612 
-627 APGAA
+627 
-632 SKTGV
+632 
-637 NGGCPCELRGGET
+637 
-650 LAPGA
+650 
-655 ASKTGVNGGCPCELP
+655 
-670 GSDALAPGAAVKPGA
+670 A

-712 RSELPGGDALLD
+712 RSELPDGDALLD
-724 AASELGVHGGCPT
+724 AASEFGVHGGCPT

-746 GGEALVLVF
+746 DGEALVLVF

-810 EAEAEPNTVL
+810 EAEAEPSTVL

-928 EVSDETAQGA
+928 EVGDETAQGA

>member
-132 LPAETAYAPKADDAA
+132 LPAETAYVLKANDVA

-248 LPALFSLSEDASGMD
+248 LPALFNLSEDASGMD

-281 YMRPIHDWCRRNGV
+281 YMKPIHDWCRRNGV

-459 FPARDIWAGG
+459 FPARDIWVGG
-469 TRAENAI
+469 TRAKNAI

-513 GLARYETV
+513 ELARYETV

-576 ACERLNGNM
+576 ACERLKGNM

-632 SKTGV
+632 SKTGA

-670 GSDALAPGAAVKPGA
+670 GGDALAPGAAVKPGA

-712 RSELPGGDALLD
+712 RSELPDGDALLD
-724 AASELGVHGGCPT
+724 AASEHGVHGGCPT

-810 EAEAEPNTVL
+810 EAEAEPSTVL

-928 EVSDETAQGA
+928 EVGDETAQGA

>member
-132 LPAETAYAPKADDAA
+132 LPAETAYVLKANDVA

-153 GALRRVKPGERFPE
+153 GALRHVKPGERFPE
-167 KRTLTVYGVR
+167 KRTLTVYGVH

-476 DGFERL
+476 GGFERL

-493 DILDEEGLRMAVR
+493 DILDEEGLGMAVR

-597 NGDALREADAAVKPA
+597 DGDALREADAAVKPA

-637 NGGCPCELRGGET
+637 NGGCPCELR
-650 LAPGA
+650 
-655 ASKTGVNGGCPCELP
+655 
-670 GSDALAPGAAVKPGA
+670 
-685 NGDCPCTREQLGG
+685 
-698 NALRKTDA
+698 
-706 AANCVS
+706 
-712 RSELPGGDALLD
+712 GGDALLD

-810 EAEAEPNTVL
+810 EAEAEPSTVL

-881 DETAFAATEP
+881 DETAFAASEP

-928 EVSDETAQGA
+928 EVGDETAQGA

>member
-132 LPAETAYAPKADDAA
+132 LPAETAYLLKANDVA

-167 KRTLTVYGVR
+167 KRTLTVYGVW

-190 IGEAFVRE
+190 IGQAFVEE

-469 TRAENAI
+469 TRAKNAI

-547 VYCSCIGD
+547 VYCSRIGD

-597 NGDALREADAAVKPA
+597 DGDALREADAAVKPA
-612 ANGVHLRELPGGDAL
+612 
-627 APGAA
+627 
-632 SKTGV
+632 
-637 NGGCPCELRGGET
+637 
-650 LAPGA
+650 
-655 ASKTGVNGGCPCELP
+655 
-670 GSDALAPGAAVKPGA
+670 A

-712 RSELPGGDALLD
+712 RSELPDGDALLD

-810 EAEAEPNTVL
+810 EAEAEPSTVL

-835 TLIDVNGVTA
+835 TLIDANGVTA

-871 CVYRARVTLP
+871 CVYRARVTPP

-928 EVSDETAQGA
+928 EVGDETAQGA